1 MVLHFMVVI
10 LLITFYGGI
19 TRVYYN
25 FSLLDIIIVSLG
37 KLPILFLTKDKFFQ
51 FNNIHVK
58 AYFQTLPDFLYLF
71 LSREGEYQL
80 RCFSHK

>member
-58 AYFQTLPDFLYLF
+58 ANFQTLPDFFVLVF
-71 LSREGEYQL
+71 YQE
-80 RCFSHK
+80 KVNIN